1 MEKLTNMLNAVKQW
15 LYGDSIED
23 YHDFSWVNGQKLELH
38 IVALNYHSYEYQ
50 LFVDGDIPRKALH
63 IPYQWIRVMGEE
75 DESTELDQ
83 DLNNCLYWSKMDRH
97 VALPYLKP
105 KDSAYKQCFYTR
117 NHDLVKAFLESYD
130 IKDVFY
136 PSDLSDLLDYC
147 KSIS

>member
-23 YHDFSWVNGQKLELH
+23 YYDFSWVNGQKLELH
-38 IVALNYHSYEYQ
+38 IVALNYHDYEYQ
-50 LFVDGDIPRKALH
+50 LFVDGGIPRKALH
-63 IPYQWIRVMGEE
+63 IPYQWIRVMGQEE
-75 DESTELDQ
+75 ECTELDQ

-105 KDSAYKQCFYTR
+105 KDSIYKQCFYTR
-117 NHDLVKAFLESYD
+117 NHDLVKAFIESYD
-130 IKDVFY
+130 IKDVLF
-136 PSDLSDLLDYC
+136 PADLSNLLDYC